1 MAGSSSEL
9 ASYKRLIK
17 LWFKYVKKVP
27 MQNTRRS
34 YAALNNNEEK
44 NIGGE
49 SSLLMRKNIHSEAN
63 WPHHWLDSEY
73 LNLTGALSLACH
85 AKLSFA

>member
-9 ASYKRLIK
+9 AAYKRLIK
-17 LWFKYVKKVP
+17 LWFKYVKKVL
-27 MQNTRRS
+27 MQNTMRS
-34 YAALNNNEEK
+34 YAALNNNEK

>member
-9 ASYKRLIK
+9 APYKRLIK
-17 LWFKYVKKVP
+17 LWFKDGEKVP
-27 MQNTRRS
+27 MQNIMRS
-34 YAALNNNEEK
+34 YAALNNNEK

-49 SSLLMRKNIHSEAN
+49 SPVLMRKNIHSEAN

-73 LNLTGALSLACH
+73 LNLTGTLSLACH

>member
-1 MAGSSSEL
+1 
-9 ASYKRLIK
+9 
-17 LWFKYVKKVP
+17 
-27 MQNTRRS
+27 MQNTMRS
-34 YAALNNNEEK
+34 YEANNEK

-49 SSLLMRKNIHSEAN
+49 SPVLMHKNIHSEAN

>member
-9 ASYKRLIK
+9 ASYNHLIK
-17 LWFKYVKKVP
+17 LWFKYGEKVP
-27 MQNTRRS
+27 MQNTMRS
-34 YAALNNNEEK
+34 YEANNEK

-49 SSLLMRKNIHSEAN
+49 SPVLMRKNIHSEAN